1 MVIVVIKW
9 SIKPDMIEHFREFWT
24 EEARVQ
30 DRLGLVA
37 EFLSEV
43 GSKEDFPYITWT
55 LDDQAEEPSEV
66 YVNVGI
72 WTNPDAFRDQIARY
86 FNDDGPIRDFEA
98 ARRIRTV
105 LTPKWWRIGD
115 APLPAAD
122 SSGVL

>member
-9 SIKPDMIEHFREFWT
+9 SIKPHMIEDFRGFWA

-43 GSKEDFPYITWT
+43 GSKDDYPYITWT
-55 LDDQAEEPSEV
+55 LDDLGAEASQT

-72 WTNPDAFRDQIARY
+72 WTDSDAFREQIARY
-86 FNDDGPIRDFEA
+86 FNDDGPIRAFEA
-98 ARRIRTV
+98 ARRVRTV
-105 LTPKWWRIGD
+105 LMPKWWRIGD
-115 APLPAAD
+115 ATLPTGD
-122 SSGVL
+122 STGVR

>member
-1 MVIVVIKW
+1 MVIVVVKW
-9 SIKPDMIEHFREFWT
+9 SIQPDRIEDFHEFWT
-24 EEARVQ
+24 HQAQVQ

-43 GSKEDFPYITWT
+43 GAKEEFPYITWT
-55 LDDQAEEPSEV
+55 LEDQAAAPGHL

-72 WTNPDAFRDQIARY
+72 WTDPDAFRDQIARY

-98 ARRIRTV
+98 ARRIRAV
-105 LTPKWWRIGD
+105 LLPKWWRIGD
-115 APLPAAD
+115 ATLPAAD